1 MFKKFV
7 IGATVL
13 ATVVLSSATRAE
25 ASWFLAWSVHHLH
38 SHHADRAGHGCWGSY
53 ARRWVRN
60 IHRHCQDHRADFHH
74 WGHGFARSGGYLG
87 STPYS
92 ENPYYTG
99 QYEYV
104 VPSDVAPEGKSEGD
118 LVEPPPISP
127 EDSTIRL
134 DLNVPEDASVF
145 INGQET
151 TSTGGMRFYVSRNLM
166 RDTVYTYLIRT
177 EVVRGGK
184 SLSQT
189 RSVQLQAGNSESL
202 SFEFPQASPAL
213 VASQLITSLVLHVPN
228 DAKVTLA
235 GLETESSGEKR
246 EFTTTLLSDSSW
258 VGYAIRVEIQR
269 DGRSLVQERT
279 VNLRPGDRRELKFD
293 FHSNQVASIR

>member
-1 MFKKFV
+1 M
-7 IGATVL
+7 
-13 ATVVLSSATRAE
+13 
-25 ASWFLAWSVHHLH
+25 
-38 SHHADRAGHGCWGSY
+38 
-53 ARRWVRN
+53 
-60 IHRHCQDHRADFHH
+60 
-74 WGHGFARSGGYLG
+74 
-87 STPYS
+87 
-92 ENPYYTG
+92 
-99 QYEYV
+99 
-104 VPSDVAPEGKSEGD
+104 
-118 LVEPPPISP
+118 
-127 EDSTIRL
+127 

-184 SLSQT
+184 RLSQT

-202 SFEFPQASPAL
+202 SFEFPEASPAL